1 MAGKVADASDF
12 IKAYEAPPEE
22 VIVEDKG
29 LSPFDFI
36 KSVSNTKKDLM
47 KDQQDNAKAYKA
59 YVVNHGLSFYPDTV
73 LIANEMNL
81 YPEIPVES
89 QYYYYMGAIRKGNR
103 YSEWHKLKKNEDLDL
118 VQKVYQ
124 VRREIAKQYL
134 KLLSKDDLAKLRD
147 LTDTGETSA
156 KKKNK

>member
-1 MAGKVADASDF
+1 MARTIDASDF
-12 IKAYEAPPEE
+12 IKPYEAPAEE
-22 VIVEDKG
+22 VFAEEKS

-47 KDQQDNAKAYKA
+47 KDNPDNEKEYKA

-81 YPEIPVES
+81 YPDIPVIS

-103 YSEWHKLKKNEDLDL
+103 YSEWHKKKKNDDLDL

-134 KLLSKDDLAKLRD
+134 KLLSKDDLSKLRE
-147 LTDTGETSA
+147 LTDMGESST
-156 KKKNK
+156 KKKTK

>member
-22 VIVEDKG
+22 VIVEAKG

-36 KSVSNTKKDLM
+36 KSVSNTKKDLL
-47 KDQQDNAKAYKA
+47 KENPDNEKEYKA

-73 LIANEMNL
+73 LLANEMNL
-81 YPEIPVES
+81 YPDIPAAA
-89 QYYYYMGAIRKGNR
+89 QYYYFLGSIRKGNR
-103 YSEWHKLKKNEDLDL
+103 YSEWHKSKKNEDLDL

-134 KLLSKDDLAKLRD
+134 KLLSKDDLDKLRK
-147 LTDTGETSA
+147 LTDTGETT

>member
-1 MAGKVADASDF
+1 MARTLDASDF
-12 IKAYEAPPEE
+12 IKPYTAPAEE
-22 VIVEDKG
+22 VFEEEKG

-36 KSVSNTKKDLM
+36 KSVSNTKKDLI
-47 KDQQDNAKAYKA
+47 KDNPDDTKAYKA

-81 YPEIPVES
+81 YPDIPAIS
-89 QYYYYMGAIRKGNR
+89 QYYYYMGSIRKGNR
-103 YSEWHKLKKNEDLDL
+103 YSEWHKAKKNDDLDL

-124 VRREIAKQYL
+124 VRRDIAKQYL
-134 KLLSKDDLAKLRD
+134 KLLSNDDLKKLRE
-147 LTDTGETSA
+147 LTDTGETA

>member
-1 MAGKVADASDF
+1 MDGRLDASDY
-12 IKAYEAPPEE
+12 IKPYTAPPEDL
-22 VIVEDKG
+22 VVEEKG

-36 KSVSNTKKDLM
+36 KSVSNNKKDLL
-47 KDQQDNAKAYKA
+47 KDHPDNAKDYKA

-73 LIANEMNL
+73 LTANEMNL
-81 YPEIPVES
+81 YPEIPVEA

-103 YSEWHKLKKNEDLDL
+103 FSEWHKPKKNDDLDL
-118 VQKVYQ
+118 VQNVYQ

-134 KLLSKDDLAKLRD
+134 KLLSKDDLGKLRE
-147 LTDTGETSA
+147 LVDTGETSK

>member
-1 MAGKVADASDF
+1 MAGTLDASDF
-12 IKAYEAPPEE
+12 IKPYEAPPEE
-22 VIVEDKG
+22 VIVEEKG

-47 KDQQDNAKAYKA
+47 KDNPDNAKSYKA

-73 LIANEMNL
+73 LIANDMNM
-81 YPEIPVES
+81 YPDIPVES

-134 KLLSKDDLAKLRD
+134 KLLSADALKQLRE
-147 LTDTGETSA
+147 LTDTGENST
-156 KKKNK
+156 KKKTK

>member
-1 MAGKVADASDF
+1 MARTLDASDF
-12 IKAYEAPPEE
+12 IKPYTAPAEE
-22 VIVEDKG
+22 VFEEEKG

-36 KSVSNTKKDLM
+36 KSVSNTKKDLI
-47 KDQQDNAKAYKA
+47 KDNPDDTKAYKA

-81 YPEIPVES
+81 YPDIPAIS

-103 YSEWHKLKKNEDLDL
+103 YSEWHKLKKNDDLDL

-134 KLLSKDDLAKLRD
+134 KLLSKEDLNKLRA
-147 LTDTGETSA
+147 LVDTGETSA

>member
-1 MAGKVADASDF
+1 MAGKVDASDF
-12 IKAYEAPPEE
+12 IKPYTAPPEE
-22 VIVEDKG
+22 VVVEEKG

-36 KSVSNTKKDLM
+36 KSVSGTKKDLL
-47 KDQQDNAKAYKA
+47 KDNPDNAKAYKA

-81 YPEIPVES
+81 YPEIPAES

-103 YSEWHKLKKNEDLDL
+103 YSEWHKPKKNDDLDL
-118 VQKVYQ
+118 VQKVYS

-134 KLLSKDDLAKLRD
+134 KLLSKDDLDRLRE
-147 LTDTGETSA
+147 LVDTGET
-156 KKKNK
+156 KKKTK